1 MSIRVVDCYVMLC
14 YVMLCYGMVMRGGV
28 GYTFVVDI
36 VAKLLIFSR
45 MSVVEHQNKSVSRY
59 LKQTV
64 Y

>member
-1 MSIRVVDCYVMLC
+1 MLC
-14 YVMLCYGMVMRGGV
+14 CVMLCYGMVMRGGV